1 MARNIDNA
9 PDMAINRI
17 VEGTVIE
24 GDIRSESNV
33 RIDGQF
39 LGNINT
45 RGRLVIGP
53 TGKVEGTVNCENSE
67 IEGLLKGKI
76 NVQQLLSLKASAK
89 VEGDILTAK
98 LSIEP
103 GATFTGAC
111 SMGAKV
117 KDMNSLE
124 QPEAKETRLEEQ
136 TA

>member
-67 IEGLLKGKI
+67 IECLLKGKI

>member
-67 IEGLLKGKI
+67 IEGFLKGKI

>member
-1 MARNIDNA
+1 MARNNDST

-17 VEGTVIE
+17 VEGTIIE
-24 GDIRSESNV
+24 GDIRSESNI

-39 LGNINT
+39 VGDINT
-45 RGRLVIGP
+45 KGRLVIGP
-53 TGKVEGTVNCENSE
+53 TGKVEGSVNCENSE
-67 IEGLLKGKI
+67 IEGFLKGKI
-76 NVQQLLSLKASAK
+76 NIQQLLSLKSSAK
-89 VEGDILTAK
+89 VEGDIVTAK

-124 QPEAKETRLEEQ
+124 QPEPKESRIEEKS
-136 TA
+136 A

>member
-1 MARNIDNA
+1 MARNNDSA

-17 VEGTVIE
+17 VEGTIIE
-24 GDIRSESNV
+24 GDIHSDSNV

-39 LGNINT
+39 VGNINT
-45 RGRLVIGP
+45 KGRLVIGP

-67 IEGLLKGKI
+67 IEGFLKGKI
-76 NVQQLLSLKASAK
+76 NIQQLLSLKSSAK
-89 VEGDILTAK
+89 VEGDIVTAK

-124 QPEAKETRLEEQ
+124 QSEPKETHLEEQ
-136 TA
+136 SA